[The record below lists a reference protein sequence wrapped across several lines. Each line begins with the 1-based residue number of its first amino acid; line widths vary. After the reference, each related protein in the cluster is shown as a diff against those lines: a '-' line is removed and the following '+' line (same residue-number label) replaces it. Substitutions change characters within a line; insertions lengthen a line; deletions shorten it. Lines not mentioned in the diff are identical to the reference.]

1 MLTSQQIR
9 AARALLGWKQEE
21 LAKKAGVGL
30 ATIQRLERG
39 SGPLMA
45 HVSTALK
52 LEEALKRAGI
62 RFIENNAEAED
73 VAGHGGYGQTVKKTG
88 SGEPAKMDGASSA
101 RKRPGPDPQTSIRAR
116 GA

>member
-21 LAKKAGVGL
+21 LAKKAGIGL

-52 LEEALKRAGI
+52 IEEALKKGGVV
-62 RFIENNAEAED
+62 FID
-73 VAGHGGYGQTVKKTG
+73 RGDDGGVGVR
-88 SGEPAKMDGASSA
+88 M
-101 RKRPGPDPQTSIRAR
+101 RR
-116 GA
+116 